1 LRAFRKPRHR
11 EGGILNEGSY
21 QIGNR
26 ASWKKTLVKPA
37 HRCAG
42 QGGDAGYCFDET
54 SEQ

>member
-11 EGGILNEGSY
+11 EGGILNEWRY
-21 QIGNR
+21 QIGNHANLPESISQTG
-26 ASWKKTLVKPA
+26 AS
-37 HRCAG
+37 